1 MSLIK
6 LAGKRPTT
14 LGVSDGQL
22 TRCPNAPK
30 CVSSQQQ
37 GKHGIAPLD
46 TQSQGV
52 AAFNALAGIIEGL
65 GNATLVTRRDDYLH
79 AEFSTPTLGFV
90 DDVECLLSD
99 DGSRIDVR
107 SCSRL
112 GYSDWGVN
120 RKRVEM
126 LRERLNTALA

>member
-6 LAGKRPTT
+6 LAGKRPDT
-14 LGVSDGQL
+14 LGADNGQL
-22 TRCPNAPK
+22 RRCPNAPK

-46 TQSQGV
+46 TNGQGV
-52 AAFNALAGIIEGL
+52 DAFNRLAEVIDAMD
-65 GNATLVTRRDDYLH
+65 NTTLVTRRDDYLH

-90 DDVECLLSD
+90 DDVECLLSE
-99 DGSRIDVR
+99 DGARIDVR

-126 LRERLNTALA
+126 LRQQLAAALD

>member
-6 LAGKRPTT
+6 LSGKRPNN
-14 LGVSDGQL
+14 LGAEGGQL
-22 TRCPNAPK
+22 SRCPSAPK
-30 CVSSQQQ
+30 CVSSQQT

-46 TQSQGV
+46 TGGKGV
-52 AAFNALAGIIEGL
+52 AAFNALVGVIEAL
-65 GNATLVTRRDDYLH
+65 DNTVLVTRRDAYLH

-90 DDVECLLSD
+90 DDVECVLAD

-126 LRERLNTALA
+126 LRSKLAAAIS

>member
-6 LAGKRPTT
+6 LSGKRPNN
-14 LGVSDGQL
+14 LGATNGKL
-22 TRCPNAPK
+22 KACPSAPK

-46 TQSQGV
+46 TAGKGV
-52 AAFNALAGIIEGL
+52 DAFNALVGVIEATD
-65 GNATLVTRRDDYLH
+65 NAVLVTRRDDYLH
-79 AEFSTPTLGFV
+79 VEFSTPTLGFV
-90 DDVECLLSD
+90 DDVECLLAS

-126 LRERLNTALA
+126 LRQALAAALN